1 MKERK
6 KMCPAMTL
14 IFECPLS
21 LVARGELSQE
31 QFWSLTS
38 TGKKENNKV
47 SSQPAAKYFLMIII
61 EGDKHLKV
69 RALSIQGLRKLRC
82 SCTILYLGT

>member
-1 MKERK
+1 MAKQIRILRKKKEWEKIVQKRVYWLIIYLRAWNERKK

-38 TGKKENNKV
+38 TAREEGK
-47 SSQPAAKYFLMIII
+47 
-61 EGDKHLKV
+61 
-69 RALSIQGLRKLRC
+69 
-82 SCTILYLGT
+82 

>member
-38 TGKKENNKV
+38 TVREEGK
-47 SSQPAAKYFLMIII
+47 
-61 EGDKHLKV
+61 
-69 RALSIQGLRKLRC
+69 
-82 SCTILYLGT
+82 